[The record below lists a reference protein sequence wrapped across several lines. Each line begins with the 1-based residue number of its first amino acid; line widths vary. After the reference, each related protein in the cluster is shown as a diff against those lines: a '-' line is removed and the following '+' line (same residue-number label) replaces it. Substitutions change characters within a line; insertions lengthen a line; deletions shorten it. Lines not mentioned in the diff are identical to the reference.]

1 MSKPL
6 NATFAAVAVLCLSAG
21 AAYWLYG
28 RGAAGAPPTKP
39 LSAAVPPTSVPPEN
53 PSSLPARTTGE
64 VPPPPSATAAA
75 SASAAEPEPG
85 PFRAGEVLEY
95 AADVAKLSNVADL
108 RLKIVEHRNF
118 FGKNAYHL
126 QAFARTENPLRMMF
140 ELDDQFDSYSDAGSL
155 TSLQYEMHLSERG
168 QKVDLVQRMTTTAK
182 DPASAGVTQAIVL
195 PGTRDPLGLMQYLRS
210 VDWSKTREVTGP
222 VYDGHKLYDVK
233 STLASASTP
242 VVVPAGHFD
251 ATKVEIRVFQN
262 GAELSDAH
270 FFAYISHDVARTPVM
285 LEAVMPFATARVV
298 LTAKK

>member
-6 NATFAAVAVLCLSAG
+6 NATFAAVAVLCLSAA

-28 RGAAGAPPTKP
+28 RGAAGASPTKA
-39 LSAAVPPTSVPPEN
+39 LSAAVPPASSLPGN
-53 PSSLPARTTGE
+53 PSSLPAGTTGE
-64 VPPPPSATAAA
+64 VPPSPSATAAA
-75 SASAAEPEPG
+75 PTSAAEPDPG

-95 AADVAKLSNVADL
+95 AADVAKLSAVADL

-168 QKVDLVQRMTTTAK
+168 QKVDLVQRMTTGK

-195 PGTRDPLGLMQYLRS
+195 PGTRDPLGLMQYLRT

-270 FFAYISHDVARTPVM
+270 FFAYIAHDVARTPVL

>member
-6 NATFAAVAVLCLSAG
+6 NATFAVVAVLCLSAS

-28 RGAAGAPPTKP
+28 RGAAGAPLTKA
-39 LSAAVPPTSVPPEN
+39 SAPVLRSPATPEN

-64 VPPPPSATAAA
+64 VPPPPSATAAPP
-75 SASAAEPEPG
+75 SAAEPDPS

-168 QKVDLVQRMTTTAK
+168 QKVDVVQRMTTTGK

-195 PGTRDPLGLMQYLRS
+195 PGTRDPLGLMQYLRT

-251 ATKVEIRVFQN
+251 ATKIEIRVFQN

-270 FFAYISHDVARTPVM
+270 FFAYIAHDVARTPVL